1 MNYEEVE
8 HINYE
13 DELWT
18 LREPHPALAGFLM
31 AKDRLII
38 LRHGQPPFNVVMG
51 VTHQAAEG
59 RVHI

>member
-18 LREPHPALAGFLM
+18 LSEQHPALADFLM
-31 AKDRLII
+31 ARDCLII
-38 LRHGQPPFNVVMG
+38 LRHGQPPF
-51 VTHQAAEG
+51 
-59 RVHI
+59 